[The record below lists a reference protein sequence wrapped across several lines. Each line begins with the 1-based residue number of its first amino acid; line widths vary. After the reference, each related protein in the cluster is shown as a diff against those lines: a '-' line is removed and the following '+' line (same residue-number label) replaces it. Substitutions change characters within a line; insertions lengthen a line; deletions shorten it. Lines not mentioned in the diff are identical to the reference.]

1 VTKVTQEKL
10 KSTRYKW
17 NCKSVEKIFC
27 GIEKDQYDARI
38 AELTKIL
45 YDDFCQR
52 PKSFNHDL
60 GIIQQTRIDTHE

>member
-1 VTKVTQEKL
+1 MTRVTQEKL
-10 KSTRYKW
+10 KSTRHKW
-17 NCKSVEKIFC
+17 NCKVVEKIFC

-38 AELTKIL
+38 AELAKIL

-52 PKSFNHDL
+52 PKSFHHDL